1 MVAAILPARTDSQD
15 APAAPRANTPDESR
29 LGADTVSHIPQT
41 IGWVKISLY
50 GLRRGQAQV
59 QVGFPNGTRSGQA
72 DLATGRAQLRE
83 LLHGEI
89 DRAFDAFGTR

>member
-1 MVAAILPARTDSQD
+1 MVDEAADVLPVTIRRTG
-15 APAAPRANTPDESR
+15 RDEPGV